1 MERVAANLEDVVV
14 QLFSVQRSGHK
25 DFANGVIGG
34 DNLKGPS
41 DVTRGQGKEHLS
53 GKRKDEG

>member
-1 MERVAANLEDVVV
+1 MEGVAANLEDVVV

-25 DFANGVIGG
+25 YFTNGVVGG
-34 DNLKGPS
+34 DDLKGPG
-41 DVTRGQGKEHLS
+41 DVTRDQGKEHLS

>member
-1 MERVAANLEDVVV
+1 MDGVAANLEDVVV

-25 DFANGVIGG
+25 YFANRVIGG
-34 DNLKGPS
+34 DDLKGPS